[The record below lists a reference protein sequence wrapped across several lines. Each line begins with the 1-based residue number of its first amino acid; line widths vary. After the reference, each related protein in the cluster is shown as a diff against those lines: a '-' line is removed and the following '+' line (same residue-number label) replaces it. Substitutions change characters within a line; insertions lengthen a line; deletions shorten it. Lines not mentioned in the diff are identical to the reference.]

1 MIRQVISGAIVAS
14 LLVGGTSV
22 VFAQVGTDTTVPTVA
37 MALPVNGA
45 TVSGTTEVRATA
57 TDNVGVAGVQFYLDG
72 VKLGLEDNTAPEY
85 NIDWN
90 TLSVGNGAHTLLAV
104 ARDAAGNSATSSSIT
119 VTVANVVGSDTI
131 VPTVSVAAPVN
142 GTTVSGTIHVTASA
156 SDNVGVVGV
165 QFYLGNTK
173 LGSEVLVSPFN
184 ISWNTQSVVNGV
196 HTLFAVARDAAGNIA
211 TSTGVSVTVANAVG
225 TDTTAPLVEITSPVN
240 GSTVSGQLPITASS
254 SDNVGVVGV
263 QFRLDGSNIGV
274 EDIVAPFGITLD
286 TTSIAN
292 GGHTLTALARDAAGN
307 TTLSSVVTVT
317 VANVVGTD
325 TTLPAVE
332 ITAPANGSTVSGN
345 VTVTASSSDNVGVAG
360 VQFRLDGV
368 NLGAEDVVAPFSI
381 AWNTV
386 TSANG
391 AHTLTALARDASGN
405 TRLSAPVTVTV
416 ANTPGVPAQG
426 NVNFKLEVNTN
437 GKIEMRGIVESVGVD
452 TLMVRSWGGLWTV
465 HVSTVTGLTSNTA
478 TVSNGLS
485 SLFLVGDAVD
495 VKGVVSSTETMHVDA
510 TKVKGR
516 HTKTEIKLRSHELE
530 NRFRVRV
537 QDQFSNLGAGS
548 QQVVVA
554 GQSSSSVTSSNGN
567 IRQEDRR
574 EDRRDDRGNGNG
586 NSGKGRGNSGSGRDR

>member
-1 MIRQVISGAIVAS
+1 
-14 LLVGGTSV
+14 
-22 VFAQVGTDTTVPTVA
+22 
-37 MALPVNGA
+37 
-45 TVSGTTEVRATA
+45 
-57 TDNVGVAGVQFYLDG
+57 
-72 VKLGLEDNTAPEY
+72 
-85 NIDWN
+85 
-90 TLSVGNGAHTLLAV
+90 
-104 ARDAAGNSATSSSIT
+104 
-119 VTVANVVGSDTI
+119 
-131 VPTVSVAAPVN
+131 
-142 GTTVSGTIHVTASA
+142 
-156 SDNVGVVGV
+156 
-165 QFYLGNTK
+165 
-173 LGSEVLVSPFN
+173 
-184 ISWNTQSVVNGV
+184 VNGV

-516 HTKTEIKLRSHELE
+516 HTKTEINLRSHELE